1 MTNNLEA
8 SSGKQESP
16 IERVSFQDLAL
27 LDYIL
32 YDSSQRMPE
41 VQLKPD
47 DPLYKTWLEYRALVE
62 KQESNGED
70 TLPERS
76 RLFNYAAM
84 SMAERGIKNPQEFV
98 RRFTE
103 IQSLFF
109 RKITLGYQVYFE
121 CIFSRRE

>member
-1 MTNNLEA
+1 MTNPEVFGGGEE
-8 SSGKQESP
+8 SS
-16 IERVSFQDLAL
+16 IERISRQDLAV

-62 KQESNGED
+62 KQESTGED

-84 SMAERGIKNPQEFV
+84 SMAERGIKNPEEFV
-98 RRFTE
+98 RRFTD
-103 IQSLFF
+103 IQSLYF
-109 RKITLGYQVYFE
+109 RKMSMSENPTYFKR
-121 CIFSRRE
+121 IY